1 MTTSA
6 TVTVDFAAETA
17 KFTAE
22 LKKVNDKLT
31 GMQTSFKS
39 LESVAKGALGFLSA
53 NAILGFAKNAIA
65 AADALGD
72 VAERIGISVE
82 ALSQL
87 QFAAQES
94 DIEIEQLSKSL
105 TKLSNNLSDAANG
118 VDSAEKSLKALNLVA
133 SDLDG
138 LGLDQ
143 QLAVIADQ
151 FRDTVDPAD
160 RVRVATDLFGKGA
173 EVLIPLLL
181 QGSKGMKDFA
191 DEADRLGLT
200 LDSGAVKGID
210 RATKALDAFSLRFS
224 RTLANLAGTAVID
237 AFGSG
242 DALLDV
248 ESKLERAR
256 FNLANLEARRGQFLG
271 PADSAIELAKIGVG
285 QLEDQRQLLLYEQAR
300 AKARKD
306 ITDAAIAAAN
316 ADKAAK
322 DLAAANAVTDLGTE
336 TFGPGFNANDQLN
349 FEIELDDALIAQ
361 EQATAAALTQITA
374 TQMADQAQIL
384 EDGNLLQEQALERNA
399 QSELDFENEKQRAL
413 NRIRQDGVNAA
424 MALYTAFGG
433 KYKKFAQALLIY
445 DKARAI
451 AEIVI
456 ETQKAAS
463 AAFASGSKINVAVGY
478 AQAALAIGFGAARV
492 AAVAG
497 TFIGGSSAPSL
508 GGSSS
513 NPVITNNTS
522 TALDNDQRPTAQSQ
536 RTTQVIFNGPVYNT
550 DDFQRSIVDAL
561 KDVSDRD
568 VIIFSGSSA
577 QAQVIRAA

>member
-31 GMQTSFKS
+31 GMQSSFKS

-53 NAILGFAKNAIA
+53 SGLTNFVRSSVQ

-94 DIEIEQLSKSL
+94 DIEIETLTKSL

-118 VDSAEKSLKALNLVA
+118 VDTAEKSLKALNLVA
-133 SDLDG
+133 TDLEG
-138 LGLDQ
+138 LGLDA

-173 EVLIPLLL
+173 EQLIPLLL
-181 QGSKGMKDFA
+181 KGSTGMKAFA
-191 DEADRLGLT
+191 DEADRLGIT
-200 LDSGAVKGID
+200 LEDSAVKGID
-210 RATKALDAFSLRFS
+210 RASNAIDALQLRVS
-224 RTLANLAGTAVID
+224 RITANLIGTAIID
-237 AFGSG
+237 SFGSG
-242 DALLDV
+242 DALTDL
-248 ESKLERAR
+248 ESRIDR
-256 FNLANLEARRGQFLG
+256 VRANLKNLEKGGFAGR
-271 PADSAIELAKIGVG
+271 AEDEIERQKIVLG
-285 QLEDQRQLLLYEQAR
+285 QLEDQRQLLLYEKAR
-300 AKARKD
+300 AQAKTD
-306 ITDAAIAAAN
+306 IANQAIKAAN
-316 ADKAAK
+316 ADKAAR
-322 DLAAANAVTDLGTE
+322 DAAAANAVTDLGTE

-374 TQMADQAQIL
+374 TQMADQAQII